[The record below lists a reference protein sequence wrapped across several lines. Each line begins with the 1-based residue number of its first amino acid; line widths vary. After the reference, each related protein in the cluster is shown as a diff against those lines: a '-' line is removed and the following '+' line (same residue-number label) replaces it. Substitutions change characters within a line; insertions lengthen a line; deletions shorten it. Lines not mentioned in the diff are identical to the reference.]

1 MLGFVMKNTPT
12 IKVSFST
19 TSSKSY
25 KHLAFSITSIKAKM
39 AKGAKLVK
47 IHGSGGP
54 FFTLD
59 EKTKNGTTKIW
70 FFREEAQVPM
80 LEELYANR

>member
-1 MLGFVMKNTPT
+1 MLLLVMKNTPT

-25 KHLAFSITSIKAKM
+25 KRLAFSIKAIKAKM
-39 AKGAKLVK
+39 AKGAKLVP
-47 IHGSGGP
+47 IYGSSGK

-59 EKTKNGTTKIW
+59 ENTKQGTRVW
-70 FFREEAQVPM
+70 FFRDETQVPL
-80 LEELYANR
+80 LEELYANQ